1 RYAPA
6 PEKATS
12 GPLTSWATW
21 ELVYN

>member
-1 RYAPA
+1 YVTPA

-21 ELVYN
+21 GLVYN